1 MSHMKEWGRSK
12 NIAAGQIMMTLRMIL
27 VGELS
32 GIGIQDII
40 NFVGLKNVAERTENF
55 RDSII

>member
-1 MSHMKEWGRSK
+1 
-12 NIAAGQIMMTLRMIL
+12 MMTLRMIL

-32 GIGIQDII
+32 GIGVQDII
-40 NFVGLKNVAERTENF
+40 NFVGLKNVAERAENF